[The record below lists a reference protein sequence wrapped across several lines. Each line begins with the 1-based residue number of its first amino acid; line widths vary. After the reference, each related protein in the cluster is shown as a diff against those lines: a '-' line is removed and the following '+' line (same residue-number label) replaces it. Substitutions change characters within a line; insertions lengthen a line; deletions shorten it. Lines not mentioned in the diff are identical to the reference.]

1 MKNLF
6 LSFFISIISINSILS
21 QWNSQEFKITGTIL
35 ESENKEPLEYA
46 TVTLLNIKDNSI
58 VTGGLTD
65 NNGNYVMSV
74 NKGIYNLMVEYISYK
89 NYFLND
95 INISKNIELN
105 NIELLIDIESLD
117 EVEIIAENTTVDI
130 RLDKKIY
137 TVGRDLTVKGG
148 SVSDVLDNVPS
159 ISVDVEGNVA
169 LRGSEDVRILIN
181 GKPSGLV
188 GLNSAEALRQL
199 PSESIEKVEVITS
212 PSARYDAQGNG
223 GIINIILRR
232 NKLLGFNGTVNANI
246 GDPKSSGI
254 STNLNYR
261 TGDVN
266 IFNSTGLSDR
276 LRIGDSYAYSE
287 YYNGD
292 DESSYIRDNR
302 DWERQNNSLFT
313 NTGLEWYIN
322 DNTSITTSFLL
333 SNSDGNNLNENTTL
347 ELDSSQNIV
356 NETFR
361 LENESSKDENYEY
374 SLNFDKRFNDEGHK
388 LVVDFQVG
396 ENTDNE
402 NSILTQNSIDF
413 EQVTS
418 DETSNNKLLKADYV
432 LPIGE
437 NKQFEAGFKIEESD
451 LNQDYKV
458 YSDLNNSLVL
468 DVDQSNVFQY
478 KEQINAIYSQYGFKV
493 EDKYSFLFG
502 VRVEQTKKDIF
513 QITTDELIKKDD
525 TGVFP
530 TFNFGYEI
538 SEDESLTFGYNRRLR
553 RPWSR
558 FINPFPSKNSPTSI
572 FRGNPNLDPTYSNN
586 FDFGYLKTFES
597 SFTVN
602 SSVYYQKSTNTFNFI
617 TQDTGE
623 TVNLGG
629 TDVPIIERFPI
640 NLATNSRFGFEFNLS
655 YRPSKKWNIN
665 SNFNLY
671 NNKVEGEYRNIDY
684 GSENLS
690 WSMRLNNKLT
700 LPGKVEWQTRMNYRG
715 PREDA
720 INKTKASYSTDLA
733 FSKDILNEKGTL
745 SFNVRDLFDSS
756 GRISEAFR
764 ETFYSESKYRWSSRS
779 FTLNMTYRINQ
790 KKKRF
795 DRSQQSY
802 QGGGEEYGG

>member
-1 MKNLF
+1 MNNFYYLF
-6 LSFFISIISINSILS
+6 LLFFHLNLS
-21 QWNSQEFKITGTIL
+21 AQYDLSKSNLSGIVI
-35 ESENKEPLEYA
+35 ESETKNPLEYA
-46 TVTLLNIKDNSI
+46 TITVMSTFDNS
-58 VTGGLTD
+58 VVDGSLTD
-65 NNGNYVMSV
+65 NNGKFNIFLPRG
-74 NKGIYNLMVEYISYK
+74 KYNVLVDYISYK
-89 NYFLND
+89 KVN
-95 INISKNIELN
+95 LN
-105 NIELLIDIESLD
+105 NIEINGDIDLYTIELEVDYESLE
-117 EVEIIAENTTVDI
+117 EVEVIAENTSVDI

-137 TVGRDLTVKGG
+137 TVGKDLTVKGG

-159 ISVDVEGNVA
+159 ISVDVEGNIA

-232 NKLLGFNGTVNANI
+232 NKLLGFNGTVNANV

-254 STNLNYR
+254 STSLNYR

-266 IFNSTGLSDR
+266 IFNSTGISDR

-292 DESSYIRDNR
+292 EESSFIRDNR
-302 DWERQNNSLFT
+302 NWDRQNNGLFT
-313 NTGLEWYIN
+313 NTGVEWYIN
-322 DNTSITTSFLL
+322 DRSSITASLLL
-333 SNSDGNNLNENTTL
+333 SNSEGNNLNENTTL
-347 ELDSSQNIV
+347 ELDSSQNII

-361 LENESSKDENYEY
+361 LENESSNDENYEY
-374 SLNFDKRFNDEGHK
+374 SVNFDKRFNDKGHK
-388 LVVDFQVG
+388 LVVDFQIG
-396 ENTDNE
+396 ENKDIE
-402 NSILTQNSIDF
+402 NSILTQNLINF
-413 EQVTS
+413 EQITS
-418 DETSNNKLLKADYV
+418 DEISENKLIKADYV

-458 YSDLNNSLVL
+458 YSNLNSSLIL
-468 DVDQSNVFQY
+468 DTDQSNVFQY
-478 KEQINAIYSQYGFKV
+478 KEQINAIYSQYGFKI

-502 VRVEQTKKDIF
+502 VRLEQTIKDIF
-513 QITTDELIKKDD
+513 QITTNELIKKDD
-525 TGVFP
+525 TGIFP
-530 TFNFGYEI
+530 TFNFGVEI
-538 SEDESLTFGYNRRLR
+538 SDDESITFGYSRRLR

-586 FDFGYLKTFES
+586 FDFGYLKSFES
-597 SFTVN
+597 SFSIN
-602 SSVYYQKSTNTFNFI
+602 SSIYYQKSTNTFNFI

-629 TDVPIIERFPI
+629 TDVPILERFPI

-671 NNKVEGEYRNIDY
+671 NNKIEGEYRNIDY

-700 LPGKVEWQTRMNYRG
+700 LPGKIEWQTRMNYRG

-745 SFNVRDLFDSS
+745 SLNVRDLFDSS

-795 DRSQQSY
+795 GKTQQSY
-802 QGGGEEYGG
+802 QGGGEEFGG

>member
-1 MKNLF
+1 MKNYL
-6 LSFFISIISINSILS
+6 LITLLSILFT
-21 QWNSQEFKITGTIL
+21 NVTIAQEFTLTGVVL
-35 ESENKEPLEYA
+35 ESETKEELEYA
-46 TVTLLNIKDNSI
+46 I
-58 VTGGLTD
+58 VTVLSTDNIVVTDGLT
-65 NNGNYVMSV
+65 NS
-74 NKGIYNLMVEYISYK
+74 KGKFSITVKKGEYNLMVEYISHK
-89 NYFLND
+89 NFIQEGVNVASNL
-95 INISKNIELN
+95 KLGKIELD
-105 NIELLIDIESLD
+105 IDAESLD

-266 IFNSTGLSDR
+266 IFNSSGLSDR
-276 LRIGDSYAYSE
+276 LRVGDSYAYSE

-292 DESSYIRDNR
+292 DQSSFIRDNR
-302 DWERQNNSLFT
+302 NWERENNSLFT
-313 NTGLEWYIN
+313 NTGLEWYID
-322 DNTSITTSFLL
+322 DNTSITTSFLT
-333 SNSDGNNLNENTTL
+333 SNSEGVNLNKNTTL
-347 ELDSSQNIV
+347 ELDSSQDVI

-361 LENESSKDENYEY
+361 LENEISKDENYEY

-388 LVVDFQVG
+388 LVVDFQMG

-402 NSILTQNSIDF
+402 NSILTQNNLDF
-413 EQVTS
+413 EQITS
-418 DETSNNKLLKADYV
+418 DETNDSKLIKADYV

-437 NKQFEAGFKIEESD
+437 NRQFEAGFKIEESD
-451 LNQDYKV
+451 LYQDYKV
-458 YSDLNNSLVL
+458 YSNLNNNLIL
-468 DVDQSNVFQY
+468 DTEQSNVFQY
-478 KEQINAIYSQYGFKV
+478 KEQINAIYSQYGFKID
-493 EDKYSFLFG
+493 DKYSFLFG
-502 VRVEQTKKDIF
+502 VRVEQTKKDII

-530 TFNFGYEI
+530 TFNFGLEI
-538 SEDESLTFGYNRRLR
+538 SEDESVTFGYSRRLR

-586 FDFGYLKTFES
+586 FDLGYLKTFES
-597 SFTVN
+597 SFSVN
-602 SSVYYQKSTNTFNFI
+602 SSMYFQKSTNTFNFI

-640 NLATNSRFGFEFNLS
+640 NLATNARFGFEFNLS
-655 YRPSKKWNIN
+655 YRPSKKWSVN

-671 NNKVEGEYRNIDY
+671 NNKVEGEYNEIDY

-700 LPGKVEWQTRMNYRG
+700 LPGEIEWQTRMNYRG

-720 INKTKASYSTDLA
+720 VNKTKASYSTDLA

-745 SFNVRDLFDSS
+745 SLNVRDLFDSS
-756 GRISEAFR
+756 GRISEAFT

-779 FTLNMTYRINQ
+779 FTLNFTYRINQ
-790 KKKRF
+790 KKKRYQ
-795 DRSQQSY
+795 REGQSY
-802 QGGGEEYGG
+802 QGGGDEYGG

>member
-1 MKNLF
+1 MKNYL
-6 LSFFISIISINSILS
+6 LLTILSILFT
-21 QWNSQEFKITGTIL
+21 NVTIAQEFTLTGVVL
-35 ESENKEPLEYA
+35 ESETKEELEYA
-46 TVTLLNIKDNSI
+46 I
-58 VTGGLTD
+58 VTVLSTDNIVVTDGLT
-65 NNGNYVMSV
+65 NS
-74 NKGIYNLMVEYISYK
+74 KGKFSITVKKGEYNLMVEYISHK
-89 NYFLND
+89 NFIQEGVNVASNL
-95 INISKNIELN
+95 KLGKIELD
-105 NIELLIDIESLD
+105 IDAESLD

-266 IFNSTGLSDR
+266 IFNSSGLSDR
-276 LRIGDSYAYSE
+276 LRVGDSYAYSE

-292 DESSYIRDNR
+292 DQSSFIRDNR
-302 DWERQNNSLFT
+302 NWERENNSLFT
-313 NTGLEWYIN
+313 NTGLEWYID
-322 DNTSITTSFLL
+322 DNTSITTSFLT
-333 SNSDGNNLNENTTL
+333 SNSEGVNLNKNTTL
-347 ELDSSQNIV
+347 ELDSSQDVI

-361 LENESSKDENYEY
+361 LENEISKDENYEY

-388 LVVDFQVG
+388 LVVDFQMG

-402 NSILTQNSIDF
+402 NSILTQNNLDF
-413 EQVTS
+413 EQITS
-418 DETSNNKLLKADYV
+418 DETNDSKLIKADYV

-437 NKQFEAGFKIEESD
+437 NRQFEAGFKIEESD
-451 LNQDYKV
+451 LYQDYKV
-458 YSDLNNSLVL
+458 YSNLNNNLIL
-468 DVDQSNVFQY
+468 DTEQSNVFQY
-478 KEQINAIYSQYGFKV
+478 KEQINAIYSQYGFKID
-493 EDKYSFLFG
+493 DKYSFLFG
-502 VRVEQTKKDIF
+502 VRVEQTKKDII

-530 TFNFGYEI
+530 TFNFGLEI
-538 SEDESLTFGYNRRLR
+538 SEDESVTFGYSRRLR

-586 FDFGYLKTFES
+586 FDLGYLKTFES
-597 SFTVN
+597 SFSVN
-602 SSVYYQKSTNTFNFI
+602 SSMYFQKSTNTFNFI

-640 NLATNSRFGFEFNLS
+640 NLATNARFGFEFNLS
-655 YRPSKKWNIN
+655 YRPSKKWSVN

-671 NNKVEGEYRNIDY
+671 NNKVEGEYNEIDY

-700 LPGKVEWQTRMNYRG
+700 LPGEIEWQTRMNYRG

-720 INKTKASYSTDLA
+720 VNKTKASYSTDLA

-745 SFNVRDLFDSS
+745 SLNVRDLFDSS
-756 GRISEAFR
+756 GRISEAFT

-779 FTLNMTYRINQ
+779 FTLNFTYRINQ
-790 KKKRF
+790 KKKRYQ
-795 DRSQQSY
+795 SGGQSY